1 MMMFGLGWLMML
13 LVIGI
18 PVLLVI
24 LVVAGAAGLLQ
35 NRVQSVPAAQRQAP
49 VFQSTG
55 VTPPTANPAGRYC
68 SHCGAGLQSDWTH
81 CPQCGAPIE

>member
-1 MMMFGLGWLMML
+1 MIFGLGWLMML

-35 NRVQSVPAAQRQAP
+35 NQTQSVPAIQNQAQVIP
-49 VFQSTG
+49 SSG
-55 VTPPTANPAGRYC
+55 VTAPATTPAARYC